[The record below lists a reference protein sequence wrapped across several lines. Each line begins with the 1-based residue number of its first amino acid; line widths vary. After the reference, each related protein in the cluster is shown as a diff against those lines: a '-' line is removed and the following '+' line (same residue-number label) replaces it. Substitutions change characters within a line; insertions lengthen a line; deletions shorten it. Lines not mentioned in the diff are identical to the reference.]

1 MAQAPAA
8 QQASTL
14 TLTFGG
20 KAIDTNEWPAQL
32 GGATRSAAS
41 GTSNAAAQRF
51 LPPDY
56 LEVLGA
62 WDLSRSARDAAG
74 GGEQSVAVAP
84 GQLLMLELPDGST
97 LYTSGERLQQA
108 LEQMGSKALSA
119 PQDGNTGTHR
129 SLNLDQL
136 RGTSADASRGL
147 LESLGGLVSR
157 IFLLGTRGSDGIVD
171 AALQHLRE
179 RGEEA
184 LADKLRDGAAWGA
197 SYLAT
202 RALMWA
208 IERQLDSPPGLHR
221 WVGSSDS
228 AATLLP
234 LTPAELAADASQGPL
249 LVFIHGTASST
260 QGSFADLRS
269 AAEAARLD
277 WAGLQARYGT
287 RILALEHRTFS
298 ESPIENALAL
308 ARMLPPGAQIDLV
321 THSRG
326 GIVGDL
332 MTLDWSDAERN
343 QEWIE
348 SYERFLNR
356 DLALDADDLKDADRR
371 DRAGLHALATEWRSR
386 RWQVGRY
393 VRVAAPVGGTRL
405 AAGNIDLFLSCLLSL
420 IGLIPALQVSPLF
433 HALKRITLEVARSR
447 TDPHRV
453 PGLEAMLPGSP
464 MARLLYGAT
473 PQASLRL
480 GVIAGDV
487 KGAPRFWRL
496 AELLTDWVAFGREG
510 NDLVV
515 DTDSMAT
522 GVARSGQAARKFVEG
537 AQVSHFNYFADAES
551 RRALAGWLTA
561 AAQAQEV
568 AEFEPIGS
576 SFLAYGSAATDRS
589 AAADGSDR
597 SERGQRASAD
607 RRPVVIVL
615 PGIMGTH
622 LAVGGQRIWFNP
634 LKLVNKGLEK
644 IRYQGEQDGRA
655 ADAAEPDQLF
665 DSAYGDLCQHLK
677 DQGHRVLTFPYDWRR
692 PLPAT
697 ADQLATLL
705 NQTLNEAEP
714 GRQPGDSAELPVR
727 ILAHSMGGLVVRA
740 MAARHPQLWQRFI
753 GREGARFVMLGTPNR
768 GSHLMVEMLLGKGDT
783 VRQLAMLDLKLKL
796 QGVLD
801 IVAGFPGAVSL
812 LPHPSLQVP
821 GSLAVDNYLNPQLWI
836 DWKPQVFDFWFG
848 DRRVGVPTDA
858 AQDGAAE
865 LWALGGLKECRLP
878 VTSAQQE
885 RVIYVAGQAERTAC
899 GVALAGGRLKM
910 LGSARGDGSVLWQSG
925 RIEGIGAVYQMEVP
939 HGDLAAT
946 TEHFPALTDLLTAGR
961 TRRLREG
968 WPVETQRGVEAER
981 ETLSSYDAGP
991 TPHPTDE
998 ALLAGLLGP
1007 TRRRGGG
1014 VRGAR
1019 KAGSSPLQVTCRAM
1033 DLIHATDPVL
1043 VGHYQQDPI
1052 SGAEAVI
1059 DRQLVRG
1066 ELSTR
1071 HHLGLY
1077 PGAIGTATVVLL
1089 DANEAERRRGS
1100 QRGAVVTGLGEMGQ
1114 LSAGSLTEAVRSAAL
1129 RYLLSTVERAGGFEG
1144 DGQAQR
1150 QPPLEIGLATLLL
1163 GHNSTANIEIADS
1176 VRALLSGVL
1185 EANRQFDQV
1194 RRSGRKVRITRLEI
1208 IERYLDVAITATRAL
1223 QSVAEELN
1231 ADAGLD
1237 GSRIHAAA
1245 ELQQGEGWRPRLAA
1259 AGGDN
1264 YWPRLIVTEAQ
1275 PNCPDE
1281 VANDSG
1287 PSAGAD
1293 PAAVA
1298 PPGQRTPSRRAGI
1311 ADRLRYVYL
1320 AQRARAETEVLQRQ
1334 PGLIEKLVQMSIHQ
1348 PGRTAD
1354 LSRTLFQLMVPL
1366 DFKEAAR
1373 QTDRLALL
1381 VDDRTAN
1388 MPWELLSSDGV
1399 EPMVARTAMV
1409 RQFETSQWRR
1419 RPRSTVDR
1427 LAYVVGNPSTKG
1439 FKAAFSAPGRPIDD
1453 DPVDLPGAEAE
1464 ARVVSTLLRNGGYQP
1479 TESIGPRESALEVIN
1494 RLFQRP
1500 YRIVHIAAHGEFEL
1514 MAADGSLRSGVLLSD
1529 GLLLTAAEIDQMEVV
1544 PDLVFLNCC
1553 HLGVVDDGR
1562 TRRQVPYHRLAAS
1575 LARQLIDM
1583 GVRAVVVA
1591 GWAVDDAAAKL
1602 FAETFYQGLLQ
1613 QRLPFGMAVA
1623 EARRAVLKTH
1633 PRTNTWGAYQAY
1645 GDPGFL
1651 IDPTMGQDS
1660 GSAAAAAPQPP
1671 GVRQEPPFVAPQ
1683 ELVDALEQLE
1693 ERQKARIA
1701 SSAGERSPTDF
1712 AALKRQVDGLLR
1724 RAPPGANW
1732 AERGDVACAIGT
1744 LYAAFGPAGYTE
1756 AIAHLA
1762 RAAQDENEAQ
1772 RVPLKALETL
1782 ANLESRHGERQRD
1795 AAAVERAQARLKGL
1809 ISAAGDAS
1817 DHPTTATPER
1827 CSLLGSAL
1835 KRHAALKA
1843 ASDDTDPAALR
1854 TLLAAS
1860 AEWYRRGERTS
1871 AALYPRLNRMTLDAL
1886 VLESVEPGHARRI
1899 GEEADDIAR
1908 QAAANFITSRDYF
1921 DALMPADAAVAKA
1934 LVSGRLDDP
1943 ARSAG
1948 EVESLFQ
1955 QYEAARRSLP
1965 ESGRSMDSVRSN
1977 LELLARF
1984 ARRLGP
1990 PERADAL
1997 GQLAARWSPRA
2008 EGDEGGG
2015 GGAATE
2021 ASRAAPSAASATGAG
2036 KTPRKPS
2043 AKTAAKAATRPW
2055 PKSSARGLEGAAAL
2069 TAGQVSAHFS
2079 LQELTASDTARARGI
2094 ANQPGPA
2101 ELRRM
2106 KALCEQVLEP
2116 LRTALGKPITINS
2129 CYRGPELN
2137 AAVGGAANSQH
2148 VSGQAADIKVGGMTV
2163 LALFQHILQ
2172 QGLPFDQ
2179 LIYEAPSATSQWVHI
2194 SYNADGNRSQ
2204 ILNAVFKPGQRTS
2217 YLGLTR
2223 EQALALKPTA
2233 ASRSARR
2240 AQASEPAA
2248 EPGYEERGDEPDEL
2262 PAEKPRRSRSPRR
2275 ARTGGTQGEG

>member
-1 MAQAPAA
+1 MAQPPAA

-20 KAIDTNEWPAQL
+20 KAIDAKEWPAQL
-32 GGATRSAAS
+32 GGATRSAAA

-108 LEQMGSKALSA
+108 LEQMGSAALTAEA
-119 PQDGNTGTHR
+119 PGGGTR
-129 SLNLDQL
+129 SLNLDRL
-136 RGTSADASRGL
+136 HGTSADASRGL
-147 LESLGGLVSR
+147 LETLGGLVSR
-157 IFLLGTRGSDGIVD
+157 IFLLGTRGPDGIVD

-179 RGEEA
+179 LGEEA
-184 LADKLRDGAAWGA
+184 LADKIKDGAAWGA

-221 WVGSSDS
+221 WVGSGDA

-234 LTPAELAADASQGPL
+234 VTPAELAADAAQGPL

-277 WAGLQARYGT
+277 WTGLQSRYGS

-308 ARMLPPGAQIDLV
+308 ARMLPSGAQIDLV

-332 MTLDWSDAERN
+332 MTLDWSDADRN

-356 DLALDADDLKDADRR
+356 DLALDADDLKEADRR
-371 DRAGLHALATEWRSR
+371 DRADLYALAAEWRSR

-447 TDPHRV
+447 TDPNRV

-464 MARLLYGAT
+464 MARLLSGAT
-473 PQASLRL
+473 PQAGLRL

-551 RRALAGWLTA
+551 RRAMTLWLTA
-561 AAQAQEV
+561 ATQAQDV
-568 AEFEPIGS
+568 AEFEPIGWN
-576 SFLAYGSAATDRS
+576 FLEYGSAAGQRS
-589 AAADGSDR
+589 PG
-597 SERGQRASAD
+597 ERGQRASTD

-634 LKLVNKGLEK
+634 LQLLKGGLK
-644 IRYQGEQDGRA
+644 QIRYQGEKDGRA
-655 ADAAEPDQLF
+655 AGKAEVQQLF
-665 DSAYGDLCQHLK
+665 DSAYGDLCQHLE

-705 NQTLNEAEP
+705 NQTLTEAEP
-714 GRQPGDSAELPVR
+714 GRSPSAAAELPVR

-768 GSHLMVEMLLGKGDT
+768 GSHQMVEMLLGKGDT

-821 GSLAVDNYLNPQLWI
+821 GSLAVTNYLNPQIWI

-858 AQDGAAE
+858 ARDGAAE
-865 LWALGGLKECRLP
+865 LWALDGLKQCRLP
-878 VTSAQQE
+878 VTAPQQE
-885 RVIYVAGQAERTAC
+885 RVVYVAGRAERTAC

-925 RIEGIGAVYQMEVP
+925 RIDGIGAVYQMDVP
-939 HGDLAAT
+939 HGDLAASAD
-946 TEHFPALTDLLTAGR
+946 HFPALTELLTMGR

-968 WPVETQRGVEAER
+968 WPVEAQRGIEADV
-981 ETLSSYDAGP
+981 ETLSTYDAGP
-991 TPHPTDE
+991 TTYPTDE

-1007 TRRRGGG
+1007 TRRRGRGG
-1014 VRGAR
+1014 R
-1019 KAGSSPLQVTCRAM
+1019 KSGPSPLQVTCSAM
-1033 DLIHATDPVL
+1033 DLIHATAPVL

-1052 SGAEAVI
+1052 SGAEGVI
-1059 DRQLVRG
+1059 DRQLVGG
-1066 ELSTR
+1066 ELTTR

-1077 PGAIGTATVVLL
+1077 PGAIGSATVVLL
-1089 DANEAERRRGS
+1089 DNNEAERRRGS

-1129 RYLLSTVERAGGFEG
+1129 RYLLSTVERAGGLGG
-1144 DGQAQR
+1144 DGEATAGATTDPAR

-1281 VANDSG
+1281 VADDSG
-1287 PSAGAD
+1287 TFAGANQ
-1293 PAAVA
+1293 A
-1298 PPGQRTPSRRAGI
+1298 PVPLPGQRSTSRRAGI

-1348 PGRTAD
+1348 PGRTVD

-1439 FKAAFSAPGRPIDD
+1439 FKEAFSAPERPIDE
-1453 DPVDLPGAEAE
+1453 DPVNLPGAEAE
-1464 ARVVSTLLRNGGYQP
+1464 ARSVSTLLRNGGYQP
-1479 TESIGPRESALEVIN
+1479 TEAIGPRESALEVIN

-1514 MAADGSLRSGVLLSD
+1514 QAADGSLRSGVLLSD

-1553 HLGVVDDGR
+1553 HLGVVDSDGPPR
-1562 TRRQVPYHRLAAS
+1562 DATTRRRVPYHRLAAS

-1623 EARRAVLKTH
+1623 EARRAVLKAH
-1633 PRTNTWGAYQAY
+1633 PGTNTWGAYQAY

-1660 GSAAAAAPQPP
+1660 GSAAAPP
-1671 GVRQEPPFVAPQ
+1671 PSSARQEPPFVAPQ

-1693 ERQKARIA
+1693 ERQKARNT
-1701 SSAGERSPTDF
+1701 SSAASDRSPAEF
-1712 AALKRQVDGLLR
+1712 AALKRRVDGLLR
-1724 RAPPGANW
+1724 RAPPGADW
-1732 AERGDVACAIGT
+1732 AERGDVACAIGA
-1744 LYAAFGPAGYTE
+1744 LYAAFGSAGYTE

-1762 RAAQDENEAQ
+1762 RAAQHENEAQ
-1772 RVPLKALETL
+1772 RVPLKAVETL
-1782 ANLESRHGERQRD
+1782 ANLESRHGERQGD
-1795 AAAVERAQARLKGL
+1795 QAAVSRAAQRL
-1809 ISAAGDAS
+1809 SALVEATQTPS
-1817 DHPTTATPER
+1817 SSPSTATPER
-1827 CSLLGSAL
+1827 YGLLGSAF
-1835 KRHAALKA
+1835 KRKA
-1843 ASDDTDPAALR
+1843 AMLARSGATSPEDLRKALQDAAD
-1854 TLLAAS
+1854 
-1860 AEWYRRGERTS
+1860 WYRLGQE
-1871 AALYPRLNRMTLDAL
+1871 ADLYPRLNRLTLEALLAVDADT
-1886 VLESVEPGHARRI
+1886 ARSQSAA
-1899 GEEADDIAR
+1899 EDADDITR
-1908 QAAANFITSRDYF
+1908 EAAARFAKSRDYF

-1934 LVSGRLDDP
+1934 IASGRLDDP
-1943 ARSAG
+1943 RTRPM
-1948 EVESLFQ
+1948 EVESLYQ

-1965 ESGRSMDSVRSN
+1965 ESGRAFDSVLSN
-1977 LELLARF
+1977 LELLALF
-1984 ARRLGP
+1984 ANRLGP
-1990 PERADAL
+1990 P
-1997 GQLAARWSPRA
+1997 AR
-2008 EGDEGGG
+2008 
-2015 GGAATE
+2015 
-2021 ASRAAPSAASATGAG
+2021 
-2036 KTPRKPS
+2036 
-2043 AKTAAKAATRPW
+2043 
-2055 PKSSARGLEGAAAL
+2055 AAAL
-2069 TAGQVSAHFS
+2069 QLLASRWATTADSPARPTDPSADHLSNALPEPSRTAAVPPSPAKPKKGKKGKEAATVSKDRGADSTAALPAGQVSAHFS

-2116 LRTALGKPITINS
+2116 LRTALGKPVTINS
-2129 CYRGPELN
+2129 CYRSPELN
-2137 AAVGGAANSQH
+2137 KAVGGAANSQH

-2179 LIYEAPSATSQWVHI
+2179 LIYEAASATSQWVHI
-2194 SYNADGNRSQ
+2194 SYNADGNRGQ
-2204 ILNAVFKPGQRTS
+2204 ILNAVFKPGQRTT
-2217 YLGLTR
+2217 YQGLNR
-2223 EQALALKPTA
+2223 EQALALKPGPT
-2233 ASRSARR
+2233 SRSARS
-2240 AQASEPAA
+2240 AAAAA
-2248 EPGYEERGDEPDEL
+2248 EIGYEESGDEPEEDVPGTA
-2262 PAEKPRRSRSPRR
+2262 PAPAPEAGRGKRKG
-2275 ARTGGTQGEG
+2275 TGKSAPKS